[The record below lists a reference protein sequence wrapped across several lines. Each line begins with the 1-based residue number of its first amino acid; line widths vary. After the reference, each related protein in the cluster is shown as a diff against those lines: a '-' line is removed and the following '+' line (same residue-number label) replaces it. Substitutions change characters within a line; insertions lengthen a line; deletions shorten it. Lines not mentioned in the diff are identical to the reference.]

1 MDDSKQL
8 MPQQQDYSDILII
21 DGDAIPYM
29 IGWFQKEHTDIN
41 RTNEVVDS
49 FMNDFLV
56 ITGASKFIGILAF
69 NGWPNGISTSKCFRY
84 DLYQYK
90 PYKGN
95 RSGEKDEW
103 IKFWEPHIRQRLI
116 ERWGFSCAAAWLETD
131 DVVAYLSVVTKGIIC
146 SPDKDLKQMPGAF
159 YNYKE
164 IGTEKHKGVEIVTPK
179 EALRNF
185 YFQLLVGDSTD
196 NINGVTGMG
205 EVKANKLLNETSE
218 MLWGVEVRLAYQKQY
233 GSYYGPIIYLET
245 EDVIQM
251 MTPTHRLWE
260 QYARV
265 YGFNIQDYIKQIK
278 NSRDYARSFRREV
291 E

>member
-1 MDDSKQL
+1 MDDSKQS
-8 MPQQQDYSDILII
+8 MPQQQDYSDILVI

-29 IGWFQKEHTDIN
+29 IGWFQKEHADID
-41 RTNEVVDS
+41 RTNEAVDN

-56 ITGASKFIGILAF
+56 ITGASKFIGILASE
-69 NGWPNGISTSKCFRY
+69 NSGKCFRY
-84 DLYQYK
+84 DVYKYK

-95 RSGEKDEW
+95 RSGEKDAW
-103 IKFWEPHIRQRLI
+103 IKFWEPHIRRRLI
-116 ERWGFSCAAAWLETD
+116 ERWGFVCSPAWLETD
-131 DVVAYLSVVTKGIIC
+131 DVVAYLSAVTKGIIC

-164 IGTEKHKGVEIVTPK
+164 LGTEKHKGVEIVSAK

-185 YFQLLVGDSTD
+185 YFQLLVGDTTD

-218 MLWGVEVRLAYQKQY
+218 MLWGTEVKLAYQKQY
-233 GSYYGPIIYLET
+233 GPHYGTLIFLET
-245 EDVIQM
+245 RFVIQM
-251 MTPTHRLWE
+251 MTPTHDLWDTYSFVVE
-260 QYARV
+260 
-265 YGFNIQDYIKQIK
+265 DYIKLIK
-278 NSRDYARSFRREV
+278 NSSEYVRSFRGEV